1 MPDQSLP
8 LLPDE
13 SPSKIYGVVGSG
25 SFGLAVA
32 NLLAENGEVLLFAR
46 RDETVEEL
54 RQGSFTKGKLHPRV
68 RPTTDL
74 AELAEQCGLIFPIVP
89 SAYFRD
95 MMLDLGP
102 LLKPSHILIHGTKGL
117 DLFHY
122 KGVAPLQ
129 RKHLSTMSEVIAQE
143 SVVVRIGCLSG
154 PNLSAEINAGQP
166 AATLLASRYTE
177 VIRAGQEALR
187 SHRFQVYGNHDIVG
201 AELAGALKN
210 IIALGAGALAG
221 RGYGLNLWALLVTR
235 GLSEMIHLGKALG
248 ANTPA
253 FLGVAGIGDLIATA
267 ASPNSRNYS
276 LGFRVARGETL
287 QQIQTDADEVAEGPS
302 TLETMKK
309 IADAHKVHA
318 PITQTMYR
326 IFFKNLDVDTAVG
339 YLMQYPYSV
348 DVDFL

>member
-1 MPDQSLP
+1 MPEQTLRT
-8 LLPDE
+8 LPDE
-13 SPSKIYGVVGSG
+13 SPTQTYGVVGSG

-32 NLLAENGEVLLFAR
+32 NLLAENGDVLLYAR
-46 RDETVEEL
+46 RTETVHEL
-54 RQGSFTKGKLHPRV
+54 RQGSFSKGKLHAQV

-74 AELAEQCGLIFPIVP
+74 AELAERCTLIFPIVP
-89 SAYFRD
+89 SAYFRE

-102 LLKPSHILIHGTKGL
+102 LLKPHHILIHGTKGL

-122 KGVAPLQ
+122 QGEGPLQ

-154 PNLSAEINAGQP
+154 PNLSAEINSGQP

-177 VIRAGQEALR
+177 VIKAGQAALR
-187 SHRFQVYGNHDIVG
+187 SPRFQVYGNHDIVG

-221 RGYGLNLWALLVTR
+221 KGYGLNLWALLVTR
-235 GLSEMIHLGKALG
+235 GLSEMIHLGKAMG
-248 ANTPA
+248 AATPA

-276 LGFRVARGETL
+276 VGFRVAQGETL
-287 QQIQTDADEVAEGPS
+287 EQIQTDAEEVAEGLS
-302 TLETMKK
+302 TLDTMKK
-309 IADAHKVHA
+309 IADYYKVHA

-326 IFFKNLDVDTAVG
+326 IFYKKMDIDTAVG